1 MFEMVG
7 AAGALALAGGARGAW
22 AQSAKRIERL
32 APELDAI
39 IDTSQ
44 PIRELATGFGGDIG
58 PAEGPV
64 WIAEG
69 RYLLFNDIQT
79 SRRMKYT
86 PGQGVV
92 VAKTPTNEANGLTRD
107 LQGRL
112 ISAEHVT
119 RRVTREDPDG
129 SITVV
134 ANNFQGKRLLQAER
148 RHREIRRRIYFTDP
162 GGPLAPDQ
170 FDVTV
175 AGVYRVSPDL
185 GSISLIVD
193 DLIGP
198 NGLAFSPDER
208 VLYVNDARRRIVRAY
223 DLLPNGT
230 VAKQTS
236 RLFADMGGPEPGV
249 PDGMKVDTA
258 GNVYTGGAGGLYIM
272 DKTGKKLGRI
282 VHGQPATTNVAF
294 GGDDWKT
301 LYFTT
306 RSSLNMV
313 TVKIRRACL
322 CRPGRGRR
330 ERHDS
335 ERLTA
340 RFPRDRVGGDGRS
353 DACSTRYTARHE
365 RALTS
370 RAFRPTAIP
379 RSRQGIRSR
388 RVANVNGLTVHMLEA
403 GYETP
408 GRPAVLL
415 LHGFPELAYSWR
427 KVMLPL
433 ASAGYHVI
441 APDQR
446 GYGRTTGWDDSLRR
460 RSRSLPHPQHGERCD
475 RARLRARLPL
485 RGDGGGTRRRS
496 AGRVVGRAHPAGRLP
511 LGDDHELTVRRSAV
525 AAVRHG

>member
-1 MFEMVG
+1 MQARNRISRRHLFEMVG
-7 AAGALALAGGARGAW
+7 AAGALAFAGGARGAW
-22 AQSAKRIERL
+22 AQTAKRIERM

-39 IDTSQ
+39 IDSSQ
-44 PIRELATGFGGDIG
+44 QIRELATGFGGDIG

-86 PGQGVV
+86 PGQSAV

-112 ISAEHVT
+112 ISAEHLT

-134 ANNFQGKRLLQAER
+134 ANNFQGKRLLR
-148 RHREIRRRIYFTDP
+148 PNDVIVKSDGSIYFTDLRT
-162 GGPLAPDQ
+162 LAPDQ

-175 AGVYRVSPDL
+175 AGVLRVSPDL
-185 GSISLIVD
+185 GTISLIVD

-198 NGLAFSPDER
+198 NGLAFSPDEA

-230 VAKQTS
+230 AAKQTS
-236 RLFADMGGPEPGV
+236 RLFADMGGAEPGV
-249 PDGMKVDTA
+249 PDGMKVDVA

-294 GGDDWKT
+294 GGDEWKT

-313 TVKIRRACL
+313 TVKIAGVPVPAKKR
-322 CRPGRGRR
+322 
-330 ERHDS
+330 
-335 ERLTA
+335 
-340 RFPRDRVGGDGRS
+340 
-353 DACSTRYTARHE
+353 
-365 RALTS
+365 TS
-370 RAFRPTAIP
+370 
-379 RSRQGIRSR
+379 
-388 RVANVNGLTVHMLEA
+388 
-403 GYETP
+403 
-408 GRPAVLL
+408 
-415 LHGFPELAYSWR
+415 
-427 KVMLPL
+427 
-433 ASAGYHVI
+433 
-441 APDQR
+441 
-446 GYGRTTGWDDSLRR
+446 
-460 RSRSLPHPQHGERCD
+460 
-475 RARLRARLPL
+475 
-485 RGDGGGTRRRS
+485 
-496 AGRVVGRAHPAGRLP
+496 
-511 LGDDHELTVRRSAV
+511 
-525 AAVRHG
+525 